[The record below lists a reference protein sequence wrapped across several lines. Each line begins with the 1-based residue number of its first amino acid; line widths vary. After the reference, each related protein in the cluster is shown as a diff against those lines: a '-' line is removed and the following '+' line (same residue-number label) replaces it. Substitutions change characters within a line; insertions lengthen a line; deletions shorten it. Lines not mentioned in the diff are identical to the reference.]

1 MNNVLKFQQ
10 MANQRIIDSINEKAT
25 FIGTLG
31 NAFSAVSTTFKTINS
46 GMNSL
51 YMVASETEMEQMN
64 SLMKCG
70 ARMDAQNDRDTLLAQ
85 MQANE
90 LRKAMEESNA

>member
-1 MNNVLKFQQ
+1 MNNQLKFAS
-10 MANQRIIDSINEKAT
+10 MAQQRIEDSLNEKAT

-70 ARMDAQNDRDTLLAQ
+70 SRMDAQNDRDALLAQ